1 MTTKLEP
8 HCASKRRTRDKLAF
22 TIPSTASVEMES
34 EVAWEFNLQDAPPP
48 QKRGNARRREWGSF
62 LEAWPQDR
70 WDPCCSNLAGLY
82 KANKRADHL
91 RVRENVSAGSRS
103 LALPDDMVPVQLG
116 SNKRVKSQPGSPSG
130 AFLRPGEHHSI

>member
-48 QKRGNARRREWGSF
+48 LRREGMQ
-62 LEAWPQDR
+62 E
-70 WDPCCSNLAGLY
+70 G
-82 KANKRADHL
+82 
-91 RVRENVSAGSRS
+91 E
-103 LALPDDMVPVQLG
+103 
-116 SNKRVKSQPGSPSG
+116 SG
-130 AFLRPGEHHSI
+130 AAFLKLGHRTGGTHAVRTSQDSTKQTREQII